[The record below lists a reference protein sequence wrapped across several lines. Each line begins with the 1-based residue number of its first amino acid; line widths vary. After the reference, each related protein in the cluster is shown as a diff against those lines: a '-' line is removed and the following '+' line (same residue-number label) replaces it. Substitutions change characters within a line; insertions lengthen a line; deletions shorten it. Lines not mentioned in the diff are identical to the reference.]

1 MTRGDADFRH
11 FRLALRVGE
20 RLAARRAG
28 IIFDIARFRASRFLG
43 FRLGQLM
50 TRGNGDFRH
59 FRLTLRV
66 GERLAAR
73 RAGIIFDIARF
84 RASRFLGFRLGQL
97 MTRGNGDFRH
107 FRLTL
112 RVGERL
118 AARRAGVVLDVPC
131 FRTSCSL
138 PLRLC
143 QGMPHGVG
151 HCRLICDLMVPL
163 FIGKC
168 LAAPG
173 TDIIGNMP
181 VFRTGRF
188 HSFHKV
194 HCVLVLFRRLRT
206 GDQSRCHKSGQQNG
220 TANRYQPFHVSLLF
234 ICFSNLI

>member
-1 MTRGDADFRH
+1 MSCGGDA
-11 FRLALRVGE
+11 
-20 RLAARRAG
+20 
-28 IIFDIARFRASRFLG
+28 
-43 FRLGQLM
+43 
-50 TRGNGDFRH
+50 DFRH

-66 GERLAAR
+66 GEHFIAD
-73 RAGIIFDIARF
+73 RAGIIFDISCF
-84 RASRFLGFRLGQL
+84 RTGRRLRRRPGQ
-97 MTRGNGDFRH
+97 RVSCRRYRNIRH
-107 FRLTL
+107 FRFSF

-143 QGMPHGVG
+143 QSMPHGVG
-151 HCRLICDLMVPL
+151 HCRLIRNLIVPL

-206 GDQSRCHKSGQQNG
+206 GNQSRRHNSSQQNG